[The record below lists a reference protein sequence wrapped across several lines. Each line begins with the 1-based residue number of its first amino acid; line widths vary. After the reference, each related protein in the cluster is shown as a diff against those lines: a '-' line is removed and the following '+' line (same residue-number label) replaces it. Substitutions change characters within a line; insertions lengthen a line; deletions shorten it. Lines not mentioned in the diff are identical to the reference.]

1 MRFHKNMA
9 LLALE
14 QSAGMAALY
23 AAYFVGLYFPRWL
36 NIALAVL
43 MGACALYRLFDL
55 LGERTGRRLI
65 SLSRNLFAGGGPFGR
80 RIFLPRRKQ
89 LFRQLSDP
97 ALLSWRDLAQRS
109 APFCRLGERKG
120 IYRAERS
127 IFARRFVRARLGGVL
142 LL

>member
-43 MGACALYRLFDL
+43 MGACAFIGYLICSEKEREDGLF
-55 LGERTGRRLI
+55 
-65 SLSRNLFAGGGPFGR
+65 LFPVIFSPFGR

-109 APFCRLGERKG
+109 APFCRLGEREG

>member
-43 MGACALYRLFDL
+43 MGACAFIGYLICSEKEREDGLFL
-55 LGERTGRRLI
+55 FPVI
-65 SLSRNLFAGGGPFGR
+65 FSLVKEVSH
-80 RIFLPRRKQ
+80 
-89 LFRQLSDP
+89 
-97 ALLSWRDLAQRS
+97 
-109 APFCRLGERKG
+109 
-120 IYRAERS
+120 
-127 IFARRFVRARLGGVL
+127 
-142 LL
+142 